1 MEGVG
6 NWQGDCVRWLTAH
19 MSCHMTH
26 VRACNRQV
34 SDIVGQRWPWV
45 CSTLLYPAYLG
56 GGKMRTA
63 LWCSQAYSHVA
74 WLVQVS
80 LVGAS
85 EGKEGHKEAHHHVAW
100 LVHVSLVGASEGKD
114 GHKEAHHHVAWLV
127 QVRARTGTRKHI
139 IISPGWCK

>member
-1 MEGVG
+1 
-6 NWQGDCVRWLTAH
+6 